1 MHSPREGVT
10 TSRIILL
17 CCLVPIITPA
27 CCSGVSG
34 YDRRRGDVV
43 SFSFPSFAHVDKG
56 DRPFDLSWDAGI
68 VDGALHLTVDDAN
81 QPLVRYPPDPRRQ
94 LGRIILRPSFLLS
107 VASSSS
113 RNPSQDASFNTS
125 FTMSVSR
132 RLSSNQDMAATKT
145 KSKSDGD
152 GGGSGLLFQLLPDIM
167 AEFSRVRSYSYR
179 YNGYYRSS
187 DSLSSDN
194 TYSSLASLTTS
205 GNISVDMGSTRT
217 TYEGYNGLYVLF
229 TPATPA
235 NYTVWID
242 YDGTSQIIWVYVGE
256 GSKPKPAQA
265 TLGALNISGI
275 FRWPDYGSYFGLMAS
290 NDGSNSLPSCQPVI
304 YSWNLTVDK
313 LYKPG
318 RFHMAPWFLA
328 IVLCSGLVA
337 TIAAILVLFRK
348 IIARALASRYR
359 ALRMKLRL
367 SRALRRLPGIPREF
381 KYADVKKA
389 TKNFHQSLLLGKG
402 GFGAVYKGT
411 IQITTTDGDGEEDD
425 GQRHR
430 RPADVAVKKFTRKD
444 NRGYQDFL
452 AEVAVIN
459 RLRHKNIVPLTGWC
473 YESGK
478 LLLLYQYMPNGSLDQ
493 HLFHKDRHQH
503 FPTLQWEKRYSVI
516 RDVAAGLHYAHH
528 EYERVVLHRD
538 IKASNILLD
547 DAFRG
552 RLGDFGLAR
561 VVGFNKNSITD
572 MGIAGTWG
580 FIAPEYAVSHR
591 ATRQTD
597 VYAFGVLVLEIVTGR
612 RSLSAADAPFP
623 LLTDWVWWLHRE
635 GRLLEAVDDVLIAD
649 AFDADEVTRMLLLG
663 LACSNPKASDRP
675 SMAEAVQVVAK
686 SMPPPPVPMAKP
698 TFLWPPEGELQLLM
712 EDADDD
718 LVGSMG
724 YDDSEWSHREEAR
737 THGRGF
743 VISIGSLEIT
753 VGRSGKA
760 RTL

>member
-1 MHSPREGVT
+1 MHSPRGGVT
-10 TSRIILL
+10 SHIILL
-17 CCLVPIITPA
+17 YCLVPIIAPA

-34 YDRRRGDVV
+34 YDLSRDDVV
-43 SFSFPSFAHVDKG
+43 SFSFPSFADVDKS
-56 DRPFDLSWDAGI
+56 DSRFALSWDAGI

-81 QPLVRYPPDPRRQ
+81 QPLIRYPPDPRRQ
-94 LGRIILRPSFLLS
+94 LGRIVLRPSILLS
-107 VASSSS
+107 VAS
-113 RNPSQDASFNTS
+113 PPQDASFNTS

-132 RLSSNQDMAATKT
+132 RLSSNQDMAATKS
-145 KSKSDGD
+145 KSKSDG
-152 GGGSGLLFQLLPDIM
+152 GGGGLLFQVLPDVVM
-167 AEFSRVRSYSYR
+167 ADFSRVRSYR
-179 YNGYYRSS
+179 YSGYYRSS
-187 DSLSSDN
+187 DSLSSDE
-194 TYSSLASLTTS
+194 TYSTLASSTTS
-205 GNISVDMGSTRT
+205 GNISVDMGSTQT
-217 TYEGYNGLYVLF
+217 TYEGSNGLYVLF
-229 TPATPA
+229 MPATPA

-242 YDGTSQIIWVYVGE
+242 YDGTGQIIWVYVGE

-275 FRWPDYGSYFGLMAS
+275 FRWPYYGSYFGLIAS
-290 NDGSNSLPSCQPVI
+290 NDGSSSLPSCQPVI
-304 YSWNLTVDK
+304 YSWNLTADK
-313 LYKPG
+313 LHKPE

-337 TIAAILVLFRK
+337 TIAVILVLFGK
-348 IIARALASRYR
+348 SIACALASRYR

-389 TKNFHQSLLLGKG
+389 TRNFHQSLMLGKG

-411 IQITTTDGDGEEDD
+411 IQISTTDGDGEDD
-425 GQRHR
+425 GQQRR

-493 HLFHKDRHQH
+493 HLFREDRHQQ
-503 FPTLQWEKRYSVI
+503 FPTLRWEKRCSVI

-547 DAFRG
+547 VAFRG

-572 MGIAGTWG
+572 MGVAGTWG

-597 VYAFGVLVLEIVTGR
+597 VYAFGVLVLEIITGR

-635 GRLLEAVDDVLIAD
+635 GRLLEAVDDVLAAD
-649 AFDADEVTRMLLLG
+649 AFDASEVTRLLLLG

-675 SMAEAVQVVAK
+675 SMAEAVQIIAK
-686 SMPPPPVPMAKP
+686 SMPPPQVPMAKP

-718 LVGSMG
+718 DLVGGTG
-724 YDDSEWSHREEAR
+724 YDDSEWSHREESR
-737 THGRGF
+737 NHGGGF

-753 VGRSGKA
+753 VGRSRKA
-760 RTL
+760 RSL